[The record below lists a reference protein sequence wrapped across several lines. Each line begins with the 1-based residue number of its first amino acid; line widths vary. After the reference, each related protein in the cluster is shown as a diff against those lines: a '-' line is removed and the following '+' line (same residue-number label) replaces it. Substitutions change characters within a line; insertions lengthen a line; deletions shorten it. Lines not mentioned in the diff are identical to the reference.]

1 MDPLPISEATE
12 RNEEAAP
19 ESAGRKPKKGL
30 YLIPSALTAANLGL
44 GFYAIV
50 SIMRGYQLLG
60 EPGWGAA
67 SAVHFN
73 DAAKAIFIA
82 ILCDMLD
89 GRIARLTKTTTEIG
103 VQFDSIADVITFC
116 IAPALLAYGWGYG
129 TAYGADSDLIRLGF
143 FVSFM
148 YVVSGGYRL
157 ARFNIQSTR
166 PRVLVEGT
174 AKLDKNSF
182 VGLPTPAAAAM
193 IASVTHFAPRPL
205 AAQGDLAPLYGG
217 LLMALV
223 FALALLMVST
233 LRYPS
238 FKAVDRSRSG
248 TRYVLLLIAAIG
260 MLLLLY
266 SRYVLVALWSAYV
279 LYGLVRGASSLAR
292 RASRR
297 QRIPAPER

>member
-1 MDPLPISEATE
+1 METLPVSEATE
-12 RNEEAAP
+12 PRGATVEAA
-19 ESAGRKPKKGL
+19 ARKPKKGL
-30 YLIPSALTAANLGL
+30 YLLPSALTAANIGL

-60 EPGWGAA
+60 GPGGAA
-67 SAVHFN
+67 PAAAEHFSNAAV
-73 DAAKAIFIA
+73 AIFIA

-116 IAPALLAYGWGYG
+116 LAPAVLAYAWGYG
-129 TAYGADSDLIRLGF
+129 TSFGVESDLHRLGF

-157 ARFNIQSTR
+157 ARFNVQSSR

-182 VGLPTPAAAAM
+182 VGLPTPAAAAL
-193 IASVTHFAPRPL
+193 IAALAHFAPRPL
-205 AAQGDLAPLYGG
+205 AAQGELAPLYGG
-217 LLMALV
+217 LLMLLV
-223 FALALLMVST
+223 GALALLMVST

-238 FKAVDRSRSG
+238 FKTIDRSRAG
-248 TRYVLLLIAAIG
+248 ARYVLLLMAATG
-260 MLLLLY
+260 MLLWLY
-266 SRYVLVALWSAYV
+266 SRYVLLAMWASYV
-279 LYGLVRGASSLAR
+279 LYGLLRGASSLGR
-292 RASRR
+292 RVFRR
-297 QRIPAPER
+297 RGVTAAE

>member
-1 MDPLPISEATE
+1 MDPLSMPEATE
-12 RNEEAAP
+12 RREPATET
-19 ESAGRKPKKGL
+19 AGRQPKKGL

-60 EPGWGAA
+60 GPAGSDHLAA
-67 SAVHFN
+67 AHFS
-73 DAAKAIFIA
+73 DAAVAIFIA

-116 IAPALLAYGWGYG
+116 LAPALLAYAWGYATPFG
-129 TAYGADSDLIRLGF
+129 PESDLHRLGF

-148 YVVSGGYRL
+148 YVVSGAYRL
-157 ARFNIQSTR
+157 ARYNIQSTR

-182 VGLPTPAAAAM
+182 VGLPTPAAAAT
-193 IASVTHFAPRPL
+193 IAALAHFAPRPL
-205 AAQGDLAPLYGG
+205 VAQEELAPLYGG

-223 FALALLMVST
+223 GALALLMVST

-238 FKAVDRSRSG
+238 FKTVDRSRRG
-248 TRYVLLLIAAIG
+248 TRYVLLLIAAVG
-260 MLLLLY
+260 MLLWLY
-266 SRYVLVALWSAYV
+266 SRYVLLALWSAYV
-279 LYGLVRGASSLAR
+279 LYGLLRGASSFAR
-292 RASRR
+292 RAVRR
-297 QRIPAPER
+297 RGVPTGER